1 MPYLYGNGIML
12 REYRNED
19 FTAIRAWVNDPAT
32 VRYLSSRYWMP
43 QSSADTAD
51 LLEHATH
58 AGSNGAFFVIAD
70 RKTGDYLGQIDLITI
85 NWKLRAAEM
94 AIVLGQEGDR
104 GKGVGGEAI
113 ALMLAYAFQT
123 LGLWRVELEV
133 VADNRRAVRCYERA
147 GFRVEGKK
155 RNAFLVDGELTDML
169 IMAVLMDEWRE
180 ARRAE
185 PKPEP

>member
-1 MPYLYGNGIML
+1 M
-12 REYRNED
+12 
-19 FTAIRAWVNDPAT
+19 
-32 VRYLSSRYWMP
+32 
-43 QSSADTAD
+43 
-51 LLEHATH
+51 
-58 AGSNGAFFVIAD
+58 
-70 RKTGDYLGQIDLITI
+70 
-85 NWKLRAAEM
+85 
-94 AIVLGQEGDR
+94 
-104 GKGVGGEAI
+104 GGEAI